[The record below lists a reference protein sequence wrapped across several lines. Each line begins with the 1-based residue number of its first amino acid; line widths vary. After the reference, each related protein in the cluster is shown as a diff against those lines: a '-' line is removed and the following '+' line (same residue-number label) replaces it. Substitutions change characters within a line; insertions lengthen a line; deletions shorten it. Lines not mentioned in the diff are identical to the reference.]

1 MQAEQCRDKQQ
12 RVGRH
17 EKLVVPARTLHHETA
32 DGALLE
38 KHQLVQAEQQTWH
51 FQWDTQDVAITAFSS
66 NQVRPLCMSHQGGPI
81 RARERKVVFKAVLR
95 TLNLQGLTWA
105 HRELVPQEWDP
116 TSVKC
121 QGKQLAA
128 GTGILHSLGV
138 LHLMFLAFF
147 FFGLSVEVVF
157 CRGRSLYR
165 KQLKN
170 NHHHH
175 EETCLFVPQA

>member
-1 MQAEQCRDKQQ
+1 MKLWMELCLKNTSSYKQNNKH
-12 RVGRH
+12 GISNG
-17 EKLVVPARTLHHETA
+17 TLRMLPS
-32 DGALLE
+32 LL
-38 KHQLVQAEQQTWH
+38 
-51 FQWDTQDVAITAFSS
+51 FPS

-105 HRELVPQEWDP
+105 HRELVPQERDP
-116 TSVKC
+116 TRVKC
-121 QGKQLAA
+121 QGRQLAA